1 MELPESLS
9 PAAFELRNGMTVI
22 LCDRPHLHRIFMML
36 NVSSGCR
43 DENLSGTAHM
53 LEHLIFRGTDAYP
66 SLRALSEAFETRGA
80 DFNAFTAREVTSFE
94 IVTPPESLTD
104 VLQLLG
110 AAILHPR
117 LTGIAAEREIVREE
131 ILADYDASGELINEE
146 DMLVEAFYGLAGRP
160 IAGNPDDI
168 DKITKEEV
176 LRYYA
181 DNYCAERMT
190 LVAVGPIPN
199 KDAFLSDAERA
210 FQDLRHTTHP
220 RTMHPLDEPY
230 ASALKNLDLP
240 HTCPPPRLVYKRN
253 DGATQSEISMG
264 YLCDG
269 VRSDEFYTLSMLA
282 RVLDDGMA
290 SRLSR
295 RLVEE
300 LALVYDAE
308 ATLSVT
314 DESTLLQIRVSC
326 RHRRVPRLIS
336 AVYDLLAEIAQKGI
350 GQDEFDRIRRRV
362 IWEHRALLDGGSSL
376 CSWISSMIAQ
386 GMTIEPAQFCNRLV
400 QVEPR
405 DVQQITQKLLAS
417 RPHIVTI
424 VGELGEKT
432 LESVRT
438 LIESIH

>member
-1 MELPESLS
+1 
-9 PAAFELRNGMTVI
+9 
-22 LCDRPHLHRIFMML
+22 
-36 NVSSGCR
+36 
-43 DENLSGTAHM
+43 M
-53 LEHLIFRGTDAYP
+53 LEHLIFRGTDQHP

-94 IVTPPESLTD
+94 IVTPPESIEP
-104 VLQLLG
+104 VMQLLG
-110 AAILHPR
+110 SALLHPR
-117 LTGIAAEREIVREE
+117 LTGITAERDIVREE

-146 DMLVEAFYGLAGRP
+146 DMLVEAFYGMAGRP

-176 LRYYA
+176 LQYYA

-190 LVAVGPIPN
+190 LVAVGPIAN
-199 KDAFLSDAERA
+199 ARTLLDTIENAFSDVR
-210 FQDLRHTTHP
+210 RSTRP
-220 RTMHPLDEPY
+220 RQMQKIDEPY
-230 ASALKNLDLP
+230 AHALQHLDKKNA
-240 HTCPPPRLVYKRN
+240 CPKPRLIYKRN

-269 VRSDEFYTLSMLA
+269 VHSREFYALSMLA

-295 RLVEE
+295 RLIEE

-308 ATLSVT
+308 ASLSVT

-326 RHRRVPRLIS
+326 RHRRVPRLIT
-336 AVYDLLAEIAQKGI
+336 AVYALLDEIAKDGI
-350 GQDEFDRIRRRV
+350 GQEELERLRHRV

-386 GMTIEPAQFCNRLV
+386 DMTIEPSQFCEQLI
-400 QVEPR
+400 
-405 DVQQITQKLLAS
+405 DVKAKEIQDIASKLRKQ
-417 RPHIVTI
+417 RPHIVTL

-432 LESVRT
+432 LQTVREI
-438 LIESIH
+438 IESS